1 MCRQWIKPVLAL
13 LITALPVSLWAADDA
28 VGAASAASPT
38 AEAPSN
44 RQSWQE
50 DDRENRWTWFGM
62 GYESRRSFSEAG
74 GAAAAGGGG
83 GGKTPGAGGGGSGGG
98 RR

>member
-13 LITALPVSLWAADDA
+13 LITVLPVSLWAADDA
-28 VGAASAASPT
+28 VGASSAPSPT

-62 GYESRRSFSEAG
+62 GYESRRSFSEMK
-74 GAAAAGGGG
+74 GASTPAA
-83 GGKTPGAGGGGSGGG
+83 TGGGSPGGQG
-98 RR
+98 GHGGKR